1 MFCNRLPGRND
12 TNKACSKEKLRLRSM
27 NDRYEELVQV
37 VGSST
42 QELSQRKRGMRD
54 RRCSKNRG
62 FVPGADGIRS
72 ALSYK
77 GQLFC
82 VAGGPSN
89 VE

>member
-37 VGSST
+37 VGSPT

-62 FVPGADGIRS
+62 FVPGA

-77 GQLFC
+77 GQLSC
-82 VAGGPSN
+82 VTGGPSN